1 MDDEEKRG
9 GVPLGHMDLRLAVLS
24 RGPRLY
30 STRRLVEEARE
41 RGLDVDIID
50 PLTCSMLVDQGRVEV
65 LVDGEPF
72 EHEAVI
78 PRIGHSITGHG
89 TALLRHLDQLGV
101 WSSNSAAGILQSRD
115 KLRASQI
122 LARNRIPIPRTMN
135 VRDVRDVDHA
145 IEAVGGLPVVVK
157 VTKGTQGQGVFLR
170 HTAYEAKSLVQ
181 GLLHARRDV
190 LIQEYVAESHGQDV
204 RVIVVGDEVVAAMR
218 RRARGREFR
227 SNFHLNGTVESVD
240 LPKEFADVAR
250 RAARVLGLNV
260 AGVDLLEG
268 NDGPMVLEVN
278 SSPGL
283 QGIEM
288 ASGVNVAGA
297 IVDHAMREA
306 GYGDVEIDGLLR
318 MLPDEGVVTL
328 QVRRHPALIGR
339 SLSDVFHGEIQTFA
353 IARNSHMIWN
363 PGPDTHLRFD
373 DLILCTGPRNSLRNS
388 IRAAVEGCA
397 DSANDNGAEPGPD
410 EAAV

>member
-1 MDDEEKRG
+1 MDD
-9 GVPLGHMDLRLAVLS
+9 GVKKEAVPPRRMDLRLAVLS

-41 RGLDVDIID
+41 RGLDVAIID
-50 PLTCSMLVDQGRVEV
+50 PLTCSMFVDEGRVEV
-65 LVDGEPF
+65 LVNGEPF

-135 VRDVRDVDHA
+135 VRDVRDVEHA

-190 LIQEYVAESHGQDV
+190 LIQEYVAESHGRDV
-204 RVIVVGDEVVAAMR
+204 RVIVVGDEVVAAMAKHEKLELR
-218 RRARGREFR
+218 KKLESRGEKELEEIQQKFAEQAERQEAE
-227 SNFHLNGTVESVD
+227 LQAESAEISY
-240 LPKEFADVAR
+240 LCSES
-250 RAARVLGLNV
+250 AAVLGPKDPIISTGSTV
-260 AGVDLLEG
+260 
-268 NDGPMVLEVN
+268 
-278 SSPGL
+278 SPF
-283 QGIEM
+283 
-288 ASGVNVAGA
+288 S
-297 IVDHAMREA
+297 RE
-306 GYGDVEIDGLLR
+306 
-318 MLPDEGVVTL
+318 
-328 QVRRHPALIGR
+328 
-339 SLSDVFHGEIQTFA
+339 S
-353 IARNSHMIWN
+353 
-363 PGPDTHLRFD
+363 
-373 DLILCTGPRNSLRNS
+373 
-388 IRAAVEGCA
+388 
-397 DSANDNGAEPGPD
+397 
-410 EAAV
+410 

>member
-1 MDDEEKRG
+1 MDDEVKRSD
-9 GVPLGHMDLRLAVLS
+9 VPLGHMDLRLAVLS

-50 PLTCSMLVDQGRVEV
+50 PLTCSMFVDQGRVEV

-278 SSPGL
+278 TSPGL

-297 IVDHAMREA
+297 IVAMNA
-306 GYGDVEIDGLLR
+306 GSTCPTTYV
-318 MLPDEGVVTL
+318 LPT
-328 QVRRHPALIGR
+328 
-339 SLSDVFHGEIQTFA
+339 T
-353 IARNSHMIWN
+353 
-363 PGPDTHLRFD
+363 
-373 DLILCTGPRNSLRNS
+373 
-388 IRAAVEGCA
+388 
-397 DSANDNGAEPGPD
+397 
-410 EAAV
+410 